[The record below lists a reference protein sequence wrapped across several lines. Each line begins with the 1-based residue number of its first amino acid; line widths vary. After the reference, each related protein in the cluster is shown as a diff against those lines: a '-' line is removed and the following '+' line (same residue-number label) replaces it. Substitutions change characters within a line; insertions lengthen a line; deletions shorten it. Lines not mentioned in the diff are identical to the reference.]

1 MPIVPRL
8 LDMPFTTI
16 PLTVDKNS
24 NVLTD
29 KAEKK
34 IRNLI
39 SRRGNF
45 SKIPTV
51 LVGSGVSLWQPTGLP
66 SGQDF
71 TRAMYSVLFKQ
82 GLELSAV
89 EEKLLGK
96 IFGLIWSKEFSGM
109 PFEHLM
115 ECCPSEE
122 KANILINKLYTARRP
137 NTIHAALAEGLKNG
151 LIYSIITTNYD
162 CCIDAAL
169 EKFGVSHTKVVT
181 GDQVKESLSLSDL
194 QHCYF
199 KIHGSTEPGMEQTP
213 MFSLKHE
220 GLLDPDKRRLLT
232 QLIVNRPLAL
242 IGYSGLD
249 FELCPEIERIDI
261 EEIIWNDL
269 YAEPPS
275 TSAGRLLEK
284 KGGYLIHGD
293 MRIFTQNWLETHHRP
308 EKTEDKTNVVKK
320 AVDDIFSAEEIALW
334 RIKALNSLGLPSF
347 VLKAVRAAELSSDN
361 LYFVFLHMGRAHFH
375 AGRYYTARRNF
386 KKAMRKAVFQ
396 RDWEK
401 ISDAALEVSDAY
413 RSFGAP
419 FRSYLFTLLVDVLQ
433 LENLRTKKLIKQS
446 LIIKDF
452 LEIIRALKR
461 FSIERFK
468 ESFFA
473 KTIVVPLDF
482 IGKRLEILIEKKL
495 VGCAQESLQIGN
507 WIDFQQT
514 SLVAEGLDVDISAA
528 ESADYYSPPKAVEGY
543 RHLAYY
549 IPQTMVFYD
558 RCLRENGYSAENIE
572 MQREWKRHVKICKLM
587 GIDSSLWKILALNPS
602 EKIKRE
608 ARKVFARCEYGRC
621 KRLFD
626 WKKFAG

>member
-1 MPIVPRL
+1 
-8 LDMPFTTI
+8 MPFTTI
-16 PLTVDKNS
+16 PLTVDRNS
-24 NVLTD
+24 DVLTD
-29 KAEKK
+29 EAEKK

-39 SRRGNF
+39 SKRGDF
-45 SKIPTV
+45 SEIPTV

-82 GLELSAV
+82 GLALSAI

-122 KANILINKLYTARRP
+122 KANLLINKLYTARRP
-137 NTIHAALAEGLKNG
+137 NAIHEALARGLKSG

-169 EKFGVSHTKVVT
+169 EKFDVEHIKVVT
-181 GDQVKESLSLSDL
+181 SEQATDAFERLDAP
-194 QHCYF
+194 CYF
-199 KIHGSTEPGMEQTP
+199 KIHGSTEPGMERTP

-220 GLLDPDKRRLLT
+220 SLLDQDKRRLLA
-232 QLIVNRPLAL
+232 QLTAMRPLVL

-249 FELCPEIERIDI
+249 FELCPEIERGDI
-261 EEIIWNDL
+261 KEIIWNDL
-269 YAEPPS
+269 YDEPPS
-275 TSAGRLLEK
+275 ISAKRLLEK
-284 KGGYLIHGD
+284 KDGCLIHGD
-293 MRIFTQNWLETHHRP
+293 MRVFTKNWLETHHRSK
-308 EKTEDKTNVVKK
+308 KTDDKTDAVKS
-320 AVDDIFSAEEIALW
+320 AVEEVFSAEEIAFW
-334 RIKALNSLGLPSF
+334 RIKTLNSLGLPAF
-347 VLKAVRAAELSSDN
+347 VFKAVHRSEISSDN
-361 LYFVFLHMGRAHFH
+361 SYFVLLHLGRAHFH
-375 AGRYYTARRNF
+375 AGRYRAAQRNF
-386 KKAMRKAVFQ
+386 KKAVRKAIFQ
-396 RDWEK
+396 RDSEK
-401 ISDAALEVSDAY
+401 IADAALEISDAY

-419 FRSYLFTLLVDVLQ
+419 VRAYLCTWLIGVLR

-461 FSIERFK
+461 FSIEKF
-468 ESFFA
+468 EA
-473 KTIVVPLDF
+473 ALLVKTIVAPFDF
-482 IGKRLEILIEKKL
+482 IGKRLQILLEKKL
-495 VGCAQESLQIGN
+495 VDCAQESLRIGN

-514 SLVAEGLDVDISAA
+514 SLIAEGSGVDISAA
-528 ESADYYSPPKAVEGY
+528 SNADYYMPPKASEGY

-558 RCLRENGYSAENIE
+558 RCLREDGYSPATNDE
-572 MQREWKRHVKICKLM
+572 MRREWKRHVKICKML
-587 GIDSSLWKILALNPS
+587 GIDSSLWKILALSSS
-602 EKIKRE
+602 ERIKNE
-608 ARKVFARCEYGRC
+608 ARTVFDRCEYGWC

-626 WKKFAG
+626 WKKYAD